1 LNKTRQVPGPPCESM
16 MQATIGTLS
25 RMFSR
30 SLVSGV
36 VDRVDTIS
44 SKVNNNPEHQLT
56 TAVSGFPKSKN
67 GQFNIENIL
76 KGQIGDDAYFIAR
89 HVDDWNNN
97 DQVKEPPE
105 KILNPGSDYE
115 RKNKQLDLPN
125 RSFKNNSADVLGVAD
140 GVGGWRAYGVD
151 PGLFSLNLMKS
162 CERLV
167 KSGYFVSDQPAQ
179 LLASGFRE
187 MQESKRPVIG
197 SSTACVA
204 ILNHADGKLYSA
216 NIGDSGFLVFR
227 GGRVVHRS
235 HEQQHYF
242 NTPFQLSLP
251 PSELA
256 TEVLSDAPESADRY
270 EFSVEDGDVI
280 LLATDG
286 VFDNIPDSVLQ
297 EEIRSLQSGSSAP
310 DAAKIQA
317 CANSIALIARKLS
330 QDENFLSPFAK
341 NARANGFGNVA
352 GGKVD
357 DVTVVLAAVSLNEN
371 KSLGSSS

>member
-1 LNKTRQVPGPPCESM
+1 M

-25 RMFSR
+25 RIVSR

-44 SKVNNNPEHQLT
+44 STVNQEHQLT

-97 DQVKEPPE
+97 NEQPSTERL
-105 KILNPGSDYE
+105 LNPSSKKDTS
-115 RKNKQLDLPN
+115 QTQQPQ
-125 RSFKNNSADVLGVAD
+125 RSFKSNSADVLGVAD

-167 KSGYFVSDQPAQ
+167 KAGYFVSDQPAQ
-179 LLASGFRE
+179 LLASGFKE

-204 ILNHADGKLYSA
+204 IFNHADCKLYSA

-227 GGRVVHRS
+227 GGRVVHR
-235 HEQQHYF
+235 
-242 NTPFQLSLP
+242 
-251 PSELA
+251 
-256 TEVLSDAPESADRY
+256 
-270 EFSVEDGDVI
+270 
-280 LLATDG
+280 
-286 VFDNIPDSVLQ
+286 
-297 EEIRSLQSGSSAP
+297 
-310 DAAKIQA
+310 
-317 CANSIALIARKLS
+317 
-330 QDENFLSPFAK
+330 
-341 NARANGFGNVA
+341 
-352 GGKVD
+352 
-357 DVTVVLAAVSLNEN
+357 
-371 KSLGSSS
+371 

>member
-1 LNKTRQVPGPPCESM
+1 M

-44 SKVNNNPEHQLT
+44 SKVNNPEHQLT

-105 KILNPGSDYE
+105 KILNPSDYE
-115 RKNKQLDLPN
+115 RKNALQLEQN

-162 CERLV
+162 CER
-167 KSGYFVSDQPAQ
+167 
-179 LLASGFRE
+179 
-187 MQESKRPVIG
+187 
-197 SSTACVA
+197 
-204 ILNHADGKLYSA
+204 
-216 NIGDSGFLVFR
+216 
-227 GGRVVHRS
+227 
-235 HEQQHYF
+235 
-242 NTPFQLSLP
+242 
-251 PSELA
+251 
-256 TEVLSDAPESADRY
+256 
-270 EFSVEDGDVI
+270 
-280 LLATDG
+280 
-286 VFDNIPDSVLQ
+286 
-297 EEIRSLQSGSSAP
+297 
-310 DAAKIQA
+310 
-317 CANSIALIARKLS
+317 
-330 QDENFLSPFAK
+330 
-341 NARANGFGNVA
+341 
-352 GGKVD
+352 
-357 DVTVVLAAVSLNEN
+357 
-371 KSLGSSS
+371 

>member
-1 LNKTRQVPGPPCESM
+1 M

-227 GGRVVHRS
+227 GGRVVHRYKIIS
-235 HEQQHYF
+235 AFEFFDFFFYILNSF
-242 NTPFQLSLP
+242 SILS
-251 PSELA
+251 
-256 TEVLSDAPESADRY
+256 
-270 EFSVEDGDVI
+270 I
-280 LLATDG
+280 
-286 VFDNIPDSVLQ
+286 
-297 EEIRSLQSGSSAP
+297 
-310 DAAKIQA
+310 
-317 CANSIALIARKLS
+317 
-330 QDENFLSPFAK
+330 
-341 NARANGFGNVA
+341 
-352 GGKVD
+352 
-357 DVTVVLAAVSLNEN
+357 
-371 KSLGSSS
+371 